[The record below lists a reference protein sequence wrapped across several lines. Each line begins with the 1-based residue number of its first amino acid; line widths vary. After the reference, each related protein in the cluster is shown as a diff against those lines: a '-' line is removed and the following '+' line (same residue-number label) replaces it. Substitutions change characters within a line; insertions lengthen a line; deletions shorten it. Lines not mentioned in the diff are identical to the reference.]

1 MSDLSKEIMRMEQGL
16 GFASKKSLEKNDVN
30 EWNER
35 KQKIKKWENISVTLA
50 FWIFAAKN
58 C

>member
-1 MSDLSKEIMRMEQGL
+1 MRMEKGL
-16 GFASKKSLEKNDVN
+16 GFASKKALEKNDVN